1 MLRPKPP
8 SSRGVGGAE
17 SAVQKFRMYYKSE
30 VRIKYLHVAY
40 RIRVKSKID
49 VFMQSDSRY

>member
-1 MLRPKPP
+1 
-8 SSRGVGGAE
+8 
-17 SAVQKFRMYYKSE
+17 MYYKSE